1 MSELIVFSLVWTDLK
16 GYSFTY
22 EISQLNIVYY
32 STNNYPYHPKS
43 STGGVN
49 E

>member
-22 EISQLNIVYY
+22 EISQLNIVVLF
-32 STNNYPYHPKS
+32 H
-43 STGGVN
+43 
-49 E
+49 